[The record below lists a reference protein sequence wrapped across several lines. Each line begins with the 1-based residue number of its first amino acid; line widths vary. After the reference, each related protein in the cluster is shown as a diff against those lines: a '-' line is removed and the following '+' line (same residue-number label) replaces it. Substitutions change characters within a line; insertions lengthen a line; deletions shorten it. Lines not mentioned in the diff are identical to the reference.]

1 MKTFLS
7 GTGNI
12 PIEEGFVYQKW
23 ILLHTLLQIGLSY
36 ESIQTLTENEVMIL
50 LGIETALKEKEND
63 DMERQQRM
71 QSNNVQRYR

>member
-12 PIEEGFVYQKW
+12 PIEEGFVYQHW
-23 ILLHTLLQIGLSY
+23 LLVHTLLQIGLSY

-71 QSNNVQRYR
+71 QSNNDQRYR